1 MESGEKYKLKIK
13 ELYSGNKPFIIAG
26 PCSAESEEQ
35 LLETAVELSNAGVKI
50 LRAGIWKP
58 RTRPGGFEGAGSRAL
73 KWLSS
78 AKKHT
83 GMLTATEVAKPSHV
97 REAVEAQTD
106 ILWLGAR
113 TTTNPFAV
121 QDIADELRRLLDNNP
136 YLKNS
141 LVVLVKNPV
150 TPDPDLWQGAIE
162 RVLNSGI
169 TQTGAIHRGFSSY
182 EKGLFRNLPHWHI
195 PIELKRRMPYLDMIC
210 DPSHLGGSRELIYPI
225 SQQALDIGF
234 DGLMIESH
242 ICPDNALS
250 DSLQQITPEALS
262 RILEAVTIR
271 STSDTGNTLIELRRQ
286 IDELDDRILTL
297 LSERMSVSRE
307 IGRYKKT
314 NNIPVLQ
321 PLRYNKMVTA
331 RLSSSSSLMVDQEFI
346 KTVLEA
352 IHQESVRQQIIIFN
366 KKDNNHI

>member
-1 MESGEKYKLKIK
+1 MESRENNKLKIK
-13 ELYSGNKPFIIAG
+13 ELYPGNKPLVIAG

-35 LLETAVELSNAGVKI
+35 LLDTATRLNNAGIKI

-58 RTRPGGFEGAGSRAL
+58 RTKPGGFEGSGSIAL
-73 KWLSS
+73 KWLSQ
-78 AKKHT
+78 AKKQT

-97 REAVEAQTD
+97 IEAIEAQID

-121 QDIADELRRLLDNNP
+121 QDIADELLRTIEINPLLKD
-136 YLKNS
+136 S

-150 TPDPDLWQGAIE
+150 SPDPDLWQGAIE

-169 TQTGAIHRGFSSY
+169 TQIGAIHRGFSSY
-182 EKGLFRNLPHWHI
+182 ERGLFRNLPQWHI
-195 PIELKRRMPYLDMIC
+195 PIELKRRMPFLDIIC
-210 DPSHLGGSRELIYPI
+210 DPSHLGGSRDLIYTI
-225 SQQALDIGF
+225 SQQALDMGF
-234 DGLMIESH
+234 EGLMIESH
-242 ICPDNALS
+242 VCPDKALS
-250 DSLQQITPEALS
+250 DSQQQISPETLS

-271 STSDTGNTLIELRRQ
+271 NTSDTGNTLIELRRQ

-307 IGRYKKT
+307 IGRYKSK

-321 PLRYNKMVTA
+321 PMRYNKMVTE
-331 RLSSSSSLMVDQEFI
+331 RLKSASSLMVDVKLI

-352 IHQESVRQQIIIFN
+352 MHQESVRQQVDIFN
-366 KKDNNHI
+366 KEEKKHF

>member
-1 MESGEKYKLKIK
+1 MESGKKYRLKIK

-35 LLETAVELSNAGVKI
+35 LLDTAMQLSDAGIKI
-50 LRAGIWKP
+50 LRAGVWKP
-58 RTRPGGFEGAGSRAL
+58 RTKPGGFEGAGSIAL
-73 KWLSS
+73 KWLLR
-78 AKKHT
+78 AKEKT

-97 REAVEAQTD
+97 REAIEAQTD

-121 QDIADELRRLLDNNP
+121 QDIADEV
-136 YLKNS
+136 NS
-141 LVVLVKNPV
+141 LLNNKKDLQDSLVILVKNPV

-162 RVLNSGI
+162 RIQNSGI
-169 TQTGAIHRGFSSY
+169 SQIGAIHRGFSAY

-195 PIELKRRMPYLDMIC
+195 PIELKRRMPSLNILC
-210 DPSHLGGSRELIYPI
+210 DPSHLGGSRDLIYPI
-225 SQQALDIGF
+225 SQQALDMGF

-242 ICPDNALS
+242 HYPDKALS
-250 DSLQQITPEALS
+250 DSRQQITPEALR

-271 STSDTGNTLIELRRQ
+271 STNDTGNTLIELRRQ

-297 LSERMSVSRE
+297 LSERMSISRE
-307 IGRYKKT
+307 IGRYKKD
-314 NNIPVLQ
+314 NNIPILQ
-321 PLRYNKMVTA
+321 PLRYNKMVTE
-331 RLSSSSSLMVDQEFI
+331 RLSSASYLMVDEVCI

-352 IHQESVRQQIIIFN
+352 IHRESVRQQIIIFN